1 MKRTIAAAA
10 LLFSLLLCVGCATY
24 INMRVLKPAQLSIPP
39 FKKIAVFDFDC
50 TGSFK
55 FWYDA
60 GNKELSFEDI
70 AKKALLK
77 TLGLETGGGPARPD
91 PRTAFPGSAIS
102 AKIITDLVQNGFYEV
117 LERTQLEK
125 IMAEHRLTMTGLV
138 DESQAAQIGKLL
150 GVDAI
155 MLGSSAYSMS
165 DAGEWYE
172 YTEQVKTQV
181 PGDSGKTVT
190 VEQDV
195 KRRAFRAT
203 RHVSLDVNYRIVEIA
218 TGRIVAAQSNRSS
231 RRLVSERP
239 TPEEACTNLPEWRPA
254 LDAAADNIAAST
266 VLQIAPYYVYQSRKL
281 EKGSAKNMQQ
291 ALEYAKRGMMD
302 DARGLWEQSANDQ
315 SAKAVKDRVAAMYN
329 LGVYAELSDDLDKA
343 ESLFDQCY
351 KLTGK
356 GKYLDARAGIQG
368 RKDELRR
375 LREQN
380 AVE

>member
-281 EKGSAKNMQQ
+281 EKGPARNMQQ